1 MSNINNDQGVLTYL
15 NAVGG
20 IGASMGASGGRSAS
34 SSGDSHSWFKAMADA
49 WGRTMDAQANRIT
62 ELSDAIGT
70 GGDQPS
76 NMVALT
82 AESLKMGFQSQNA
95 ATSINSV
102 AEGLKAVARKE

>member
-1 MSNINNDQGVLTYL
+1 MSINNDQGVLTYL

-20 IGASMGASGGRSAS
+20 VAAGGS
-34 SSGDSHSWFKAMADA
+34 SSRAGGGGSSDGSWFRAMADA
-49 WGRTMDAQANRIT
+49 WGRTMDAQASKIT
-62 ELSDAIGT
+62 NLSDAIGA

-76 NMVALT
+76 NMVSLT

>member
-1 MSNINNDQGVLTYL
+1 MSVNNNDQGVLMYL
-15 NAVGG
+15 NQVGG
-20 IGASMGASGGRSAS
+20 IAAS
-34 SSGDSHSWFKAMADA
+34 SGSSRTGGGSGSDGSWFRAMADA
-49 WGRTMDAQANRIT
+49 WGRTMDGQANKIT
-62 ELSDAIGT
+62 QLSDAIGA

-76 NMVALT
+76 NMVSLT